1 MFDSDDDITRGQI
14 VKENFKRETAEELL
28 VEVLQ
33 DIERLTRTINNI
45 LGQPK
50 NWITS
55 DIHKENYEVTRVEMK
70 PLDTSSYCRSVF
82 GKCEKT
88 HYERNHIEQCN
99 VLQEYWFDVI

>member
-1 MFDSDDDITRGQI
+1 LFDSDDDITRGQI
-14 VKENFKRETAEELL
+14 VKANFKREIAEELL

-55 DIHKENYEVTRVEMK
+55 DIHREN
-70 PLDTSSYCRSVF
+70 
-82 GKCEKT
+82 
-88 HYERNHIEQCN
+88 
-99 VLQEYWFDVI
+99 